1 MHGKPYD
8 PLPIGVLVLDGQM
21 RIRTWNRWLAEHT
34 GIPDTRAI
42 SQRLEDLFPGF
53 RNPRFQMA
61 VEQVLRNG
69 GPQIL
74 SQALHR
80 YLIPIDLPHLARH
93 GFGLMRQH
101 VHIEAYSRGDERLA
115 LVSVIDVTGSVL
127 RTEALTDV
135 AQRLEHDVNH
145 DPLTG
150 LFNRRF
156 MWEWL
161 DHQQRQ
167 AQRHH
172 YPIAAMMLDVDHFK
186 EINDRHG
193 HPIGDRVL
201 QDLARQLTIWVRESD
216 VVVRYGGEEFLIL
229 LPCCDQT
236 LSQEVAERIVR
247 QTRQSCLGSLP
258 IGAITCSIG
267 VALFDTDHPLP
278 PADLLNL
285 ADRRLYLA
293 KQAGRDRVVTSG

>member
-1 MHGKPYD
+1 MHAKPYD
-8 PLPIGVLVLDGQM
+8 PLPIGVLALDGQM
-21 RIRTWNRWLAEHT
+21 RIRAWNRWLAEHT
-34 GIPDTRAI
+34 GIADSRAI

-53 RNPRFQMA
+53 CNPRFQMA
-61 VEQVLRNG
+61 VEQVLRND

-80 YLIPIDLPHLARH
+80 YLIPITLPHLARQ
-93 GFGLMRQH
+93 GFELMQQH
-101 VHIEAYSRGDERLA
+101 VHIEAYEVDDERQA

-135 AQRLEHDVNH
+135 AQRLEHDVNR

-186 EINDRHG
+186 RINDSHG
-193 HPIGDRVL
+193 HLIGDRVL
-201 QDLARQLTIWVRESD
+201 QEFSQQLTAWVRESD
-216 VVVRYGGEEFLIL
+216 IVVRYGGDEFLIL
-229 LPCCDQT
+229 LPSCDQA
-236 LSQEVAERIVR
+236 LSHEVAERIVQ
-247 QTRQSCLGSLP
+247 QTRQCSLGELP
-258 IGAITCSIG
+258 ASAVTCSLG
-267 VALFDTDHPLP
+267 VALFEPDHPLS

-285 ADRRLYLA
+285 ADHRLYLA
-293 KQAGRDRVVTSG
+293 KQAGRDQIVTGS